1 MAKSEIQSLISEHE
15 AGRPFTAHEMQVAP
29 GENQL
34 WVRFKTNP
42 QRFLPKIFD
51 GDWADTKKHPEIGPI
66 RIVRVM
72 TGTDGITRLIGR
84 QANNLYATPW
94 FS

>member
-1 MAKSEIQSLISEHE
+1 MSKSEIQSLISDHIG
-15 AGRPFTAHEMQVAP
+15 GRPFTAHEMQVAP
-29 GENQL
+29 DETQL

-51 GDWADTKKHPEIGPI
+51 EDWAHTKQHPEIGPI

-94 FS
+94 IS